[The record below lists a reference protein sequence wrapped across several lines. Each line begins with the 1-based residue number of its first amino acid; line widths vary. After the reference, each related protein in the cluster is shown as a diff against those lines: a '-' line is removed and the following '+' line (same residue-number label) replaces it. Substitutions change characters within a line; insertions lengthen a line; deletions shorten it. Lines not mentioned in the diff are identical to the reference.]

1 MMTSMR
7 GSSGN
12 SRFVKRQKVSAGERR
27 TREFTMGRFHSA
39 NQVLHMKQQYLLEG
53 FSSEPACFR
62 GIPYIGHKRHRR
74 PSGFMNGM
82 LAVTLPE

>member
-12 SRFVKRQKVSAGERR
+12 SRFVKRQKMSAGERR

-39 NQVLHMKQQYLLEG
+39 NQVLHMKQ
-53 FSSEPACFR
+53 
-62 GIPYIGHKRHRR
+62 
-74 PSGFMNGM
+74 
-82 LAVTLPE
+82 